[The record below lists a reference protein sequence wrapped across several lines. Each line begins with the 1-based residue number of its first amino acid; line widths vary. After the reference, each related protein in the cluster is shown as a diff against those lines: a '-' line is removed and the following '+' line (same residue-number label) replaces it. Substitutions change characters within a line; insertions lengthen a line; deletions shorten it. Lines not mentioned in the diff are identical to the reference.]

1 MSGIFGIV
9 DFKGSRVQPE
19 AFRRMTESA
28 AYRAPAGIGY
38 RFLGEAGLAFLAL
51 HPEEGG
57 LEQPLLDSHRQVC
70 VLFDGRLD
78 NRPDLIARLLPPG
91 GADATDAVLLLAAY
105 DEWGEACT
113 DHLLGDFAFALWDAG
128 RHTLL
133 CAVDPLGI
141 KPLHYAR
148 VGSLVCFGSD
158 ALQVLAHPAVPDGY
172 NETEIA
178 AYLAGQ
184 CEDPERSFFTAVLK
198 LAPGQR
204 LLATVEGM
212 RLERYW
218 SPRPAEIHYSRDEEY
233 AAHFRDIL
241 QRAVTDRLRGAGS
254 FAGVAMSGG
263 LDSTS
268 VAALAQRSP
277 GARVRAYTFVF
288 DRLAECDERS
298 YSRAMAEELGLEVE
312 PIDAERLWTLDSHL
326 SPPYSP
332 DTPFIGWSSCYAE
345 VFRRLEAR
353 KSRVLLMGHGG
364 DQVLR
369 GSFRICGE
377 RLRRGDPTILGET
390 IRHARSRGE
399 TILRSIYRYFL
410 RPALPVAA
418 DRLLRSVVGK
428 REALLPSWVRPEFV
442 RRARLAGRLRDREP
456 RKTFGS
462 SARQAIYANLIGVPW
477 YWRLANWHDRSAA
490 AFGIEVR
497 HPFLDRRLFEYVLAI
512 PAEQLFRLDNSKS
525 LLRQS
530 MVGIL
535 PEGIRARTGK
545 TGFQGFLDFALKSS
559 SAGEIDSIL
568 TSLRCTDTGVVD
580 RKKLRLAF
588 RKYLDGK
595 QDRSRGALW
604 QTISLEVWL
613 RRCEAHRAGGMA
625 RPLKASSAAA

>member
-1 MSGIFGIV
+1 MSGLFGIV
-9 DFKGSRVQPE
+9 DFAALRVESE
-19 AFRRMTESA
+19 AFRRLAESA
-28 AYRAPAGIGY
+28 IYRAPGGIGY
-38 RFLGEAGLAFLAL
+38 QFLGEAGLASLAR
-51 HPEEGG
+51 HPAETGS
-57 LEQPLLDSHRQVC
+57 EQPLLDRRQQVS

-78 NRPDLIARLLPPG
+78 NRSELIASLLPAG
-91 GADATDAVLLLAAY
+91 GSDAADASLLLAAY
-105 DEWGEACT
+105 GEWGEACT
-113 DHLLGDFAFALWDAG
+113 DHLLGDFAFAIWDAG

-158 ALQVLAHPAVPDGY
+158 ARQVLAHPAVPSGY
-172 NETEIA
+172 SETEIA

-184 CEDPERSFFTAVLK
+184 CEDPERSFFTAVHK

-204 LLATVEGM
+204 LIATPEGI
-212 RLERYW
+212 RVDRYW
-218 SPRPAEIHYSRDEEY
+218 SPSPTEIRYSRDEDY
-233 AAHFRDIL
+233 AAHFLDL
-241 QRAVTDRLRGAGS
+241 FQRSVTDRLRGAGS

-288 DRLAECDERS
+288 DRLAECDERG
-298 YSRAMAEELGLEVE
+298 YSRAMTEELGLEVE
-312 PIDAERLWTLDSHL
+312 PIEAERLWALDSQL

-332 DTPFIGWSSCYAE
+332 DTPFTGWSSCYAE
-345 VFRRLEAR
+345 VFRRMEAR

-369 GSFRICGE
+369 GSFRVCGE
-377 RLRRGDPTILGET
+377 RLRRGDPTIVGET
-390 IRHARSRGE
+390 LRYARSRGE
-399 TILRSIYRYFL
+399 TILKSFYRYVL

-418 DRLLRSVVGK
+418 DRLLRSAAGK
-428 REALLPSWVRPEFV
+428 REALLPSWVRPEFA
-442 RRARLAGRLRDREP
+442 RRARLADRLRDREP
-456 RKTFGS
+456 RETFGG
-462 SARQAIYANLIGVPW
+462 SARKDIYANLIGVPW

-497 HPFLDRRLFEYVLAI
+497 HPFLDQRLFEYVLAI
-512 PAEQLFRLDNSKS
+512 PPEQLFRLDSSKN
-525 LLRQS
+525 LLRRS

-535 PEGIRARTGK
+535 PEGIRARAHK
-545 TGFQGFLDFALKSS
+545 TGFQGFLDLALKMK
-559 SAGEIDSIL
+559 SAGEIGEIL
-568 TSLRCTDTGVVD
+568 TSLRCADAGVVD
-580 RKKLRLAF
+580 GKELRLAF
-588 RKYLDGK
+588 LKYLDGK
-595 QDRSRGALW
+595 QNGSRGALW

-625 RPLKASSAAA
+625 RLLKTSSAAA